1 MTALSLKAPVQALA
15 WLGRHG
21 TQAVALSA
29 FIGMALPPL
38 SALLRPFVE
47 EAIFCLLVLAF
58 LRVAPVDVLT
68 RLRRPKLVLVAAFW
82 VMLAVPLLL
91 GFSARAFDLPER
103 SAGLAFALFL
113 VTAAPPIMSAPAFV
127 SLLGLNGGL
136 SLALLIVAML
146 VTPLSAPL
154 IGEIVLGQAL
164 PLSPLSLAARLIFL
178 LAGTA
183 GIAWIVRRLAGP
195 DRIAA
200 WKSEIDGLSVIL
212 LLFFAVAVM
221 DGVAA
226 SFLARPGVTLA
237 ILALSFVMALG
248 QMAAT
253 RAVFRNASPDDGFVL
268 AHAAGNR
275 NMGLIVAAL
284 GGSVPDLA
292 WLFFG
297 LGQIPIYVLP
307 LLLRPMAGRLAGAAR
322 GK

>member
-1 MTALSLKAPVQALA
+1 MKAPVQALA

-21 TQAVALSA
+21 TRAVALSA

-38 SALLRPFVE
+38 SALFRPFVE

-68 RLRRPKLVLVAAFW
+68 RLRRPRLVLLATIWIV
-82 VMLAVPLLL
+82 LAVPLIL
-91 GFSARAFDLPER
+91 GAVARAFGLPSVSPDL
-103 SAGLAFALFL
+103 AVALFL

-146 VTPLSAPL
+146 VTPLTVPL
-154 IGEIVLGQAL
+154 IGEVVLGQAL
-164 PLSPLSLAARLIFL
+164 PISSVSLAVRLVLL

-183 GIAWIVRRLAGP
+183 GLAWVIRRIAGA

-200 WKSEIDGLSVIL
+200 RSREIDGLSVIL

-237 ILALSFVMALG
+237 ILALSFVMAFG
-248 QMAAT
+248 QMAVT
-253 RAVFRNASPDDGFVL
+253 RIVFRKASPDDGFVL

-284 GGSVPDLA
+284 GGTLPDLA
-292 WLFFG
+292 WLYFG

-307 LLLRPMAGRLAGAAR
+307 LLLRPMAGKLAQAAR
-322 GK
+322 SE